1 MPEPTPFLSRK
12 FPTCSV
18 IRPTETKGVAMG
30 AVKALTD
37 DGLFIGQKDQRFF
50 DLLNDLAEDADEA
63 RPE

>member
-1 MPEPTPFLSRK
+1 
-12 FPTCSV
+12 
-18 IRPTETKGVAMG
+18 MG

-63 RPE
+63 QRD